1 MSAHEMKTSKPIS
14 LFAIGAYAVATLL
27 CALFAQFSP
36 APGWLSGLFCA
47 VLMLLVGH
55 LTRVLATASP
65 RVDQDSQVS
74 EFVQRLLDVIPEPVY
89 IKDELGR
96 YTFINKAFAQRRHQ
110 LPEQILGKSAAEL
123 APSPLIAGLVAQEDK
138 RVLAGDSVFKEDQT
152 CNPLNGEPQYRI
164 VTKGSCLDA
173 NGKHVIVGANFD
185 ITSLRLAE
193 QHLQET
199 LQQQKALTESTREF
213 IQKIVDVIPF
223 PTYIR
228 DANSRYQIVNEAFVR
243 ERGLPREKILGA
255 SPLDLAPRTPQAK
268 RSMEEDLSVLR
279 GTPLHKEEGG
289 QHPATGE
296 LYFQLVMKGTCLDT
310 QGHPVIVGINVDIT
324 ELRNSELQ
332 LKAAL
337 EQLRQHHQQTLDF
350 VQRVVDL
357 LPYPVYVKDAQS
369 RYLMVNEAMAKDH
382 GMRREDLLAQMG
394 LPPDINAE
402 QMRSLFEE
410 DGRALAGE
418 RILYEEHGIHPL
430 TGTECFRIIA
440 KGCCTNAFG
449 DPVIVG
455 GSVDLTELRLAER
468 ELKSACK
475 REVHLRECTLEFV
488 QRLIDVIPDP
498 VYIKKG
504 NNQYVMVNNA
514 FAEYHKLSKDELVS
528 PRLPLK
534 LGTDRAR
541 EISRNEDGM
550 VLDGGEIFK
559 EEHTVRKAT
568 GEEVFRIV
576 CKRNSVYFD
585 GTPVIVGIDHHI
597 TQWRLVERELNRLAM
612 EDALTGISNRR
623 HFQSDAQQALS
634 RARRH
639 QEALSLLMIDIDH
652 FKDINDHWGH
662 QAGDEVL
669 IEMGRRI
676 LSSLRN
682 TDLPARWGGE
692 EFVILMPHSG
702 INDALA
708 IGERLRQRMAND
720 PVVVPTGK
728 IHVFISIGVAQW
740 GPEQSLEE
748 LVSRADSALYN
759 AKEQGRNLVVAAA

>member
-1 MSAHEMKTSKPIS
+1 MSAHEMKTSKP
-14 LFAIGAYAVATLL
+14 FCPATATTYTVATLI
-27 CALFAQFSP
+27 CASLAQFSP
-36 APGWLSGLFCA
+36 YPGWINGLFCA
-47 VLMLLVGH
+47 ALMLLAG
-55 LTRVLATASP
+55 VLAKSLA
-65 RVDQDSQVS
+65 RAGGRDRQESQIG

-110 LPEQILGKSAAEL
+110 TPEQILGKSAAEL
-123 APSPLIAGLVAQEDK
+123 APDSVIAGLVAQEDR
-138 RVLAGDSVFKEDQT
+138 RVLAGNSVFKEDQT

-173 NGKHVIVGANFD
+173 GGRRVIVGANFD
-185 ITSLRLAE
+185 ITNLRLTE
-193 QHLQET
+193 QHLQEA

-243 ERGLPREKILGA
+243 ERGLSREKILGF
-255 SPLDLAPRTPQAK
+255 SPQDLAPRTPQAK

-289 QHPATGE
+289 QHPMTGE
-296 LYFQLVMKGTCLDT
+296 LYFQLVMKGSCLDT

-332 LKAAL
+332 LTAAL

-350 VQRVVDL
+350 VQRVLDL
-357 LPYPVYVKDAQS
+357 LPFPVYVKDAQS
-369 RYLMVNEAMAKDH
+369 RYLMVNEAMARDH
-382 GMRREDLLAQMG
+382 GLPREELLAQMG

-402 QMRSLFEE
+402 QMRTLFEE

-418 RILYEEHGIHPL
+418 RILYEDHGIHSL
-430 TGTECFRIIA
+430 TGRECFRIVA
-440 KGCCTNAFG
+440 KGSCMNAFG

-468 ELKSACK
+468 ELKSAYK

-498 VYIKKG
+498 VYIKRG

-528 PRLPLK
+528 PGTPLE

-550 VLDGGEIFK
+550 VLGGGEILK

-576 CKRNSVYFD
+576 CKRNSIYFD

-623 HFQSDAQQALS
+623 HFQNDAQQALA

-639 QEALSLLMIDIDH
+639 HELLSLLMLDIDH
-652 FKDINDHWGH
+652 FKEINDHWGH

-676 LSSLRN
+676 VASLRN

-702 INDALA
+702 ISDALA
-708 IGERLRQRMAND
+708 IGERLRQRMASD
-720 PVVVPTGK
+720 PVVAPDGE
-728 IHVFISIGVAQW
+728 IRVFISIGVAQW
-740 GPEQSLEE
+740 SPEQSLED
-748 LVSRADSALYN
+748 LVSRADAALYS
-759 AKEQGRNLVVAAA
+759 AKERGRNLVVAAA

>member
-1 MSAHEMKTSKPIS
+1 MPVHEMKTSKPASRSITIAAYG
-14 LFAIGAYAVATLL
+14 FAALL
-27 CALFAQFSP
+27 CALWTQFSP
-36 APGWLSGLFCA
+36 CPGWFNGLLCA
-47 VLMLLVGH
+47 ALMLAPAAVMNFQRKNISGQH
-55 LTRVLATASP
+55 E
-65 RVDQDSQVS
+65 SQIS

-96 YTFINKAFAQRRHQ
+96 YTFINRAFAQRRHQ
-110 LPEQILGKSAAEL
+110 NPAQILGKSAAEL
-123 APSPLIAGLVAQEDK
+123 APDPIIAGLVAQEDL
-138 RVLAGDSVFKEDQT
+138 RVLAGESVFKEDQT
-152 CNPLNGEPQYRI
+152 CHPLNGEPQYRI

-173 NGKHVIVGANFD
+173 AGQRVIVGANFD
-185 ITSLRLAE
+185 ITNLRLAE
-193 QHLQET
+193 QHLQEA
-199 LQQQKALTESTREF
+199 LLQQKALTESTREF

-228 DANSRYQIVNEAFVR
+228 DAGSRYQIVNEAFVR
-243 ERGLPREKILGA
+243 DRGMARERILGR
-255 SPLDLAPRTPQAK
+255 SPLELAPKTPQAR

-279 GTPLHKEEGG
+279 GTPLQKEEGG

-296 LYFQLVMKGTCLDT
+296 LYFQLVMKGSCLDT

-337 EQLRQHHQQTLDF
+337 EQLQQHHQQTLDF

-369 RYLMVNEAMAKDH
+369 RYLMVNEAMARDH
-382 GMRREDLLAQMG
+382 GMPREQLLAQMG
-394 LPPDINAE
+394 LPAE
-402 QMRSLFEE
+402 IDARQMRALFEE

-418 RILYEEHGIHPL
+418 RILYEDHGIHSL
-430 TGTECFRIIA
+430 TGKECFRIVA
-440 KGCCTNAFG
+440 KGSCINAFG

-455 GSVDLTELRLAER
+455 GTVDLTELRLAER
-468 ELKSACK
+468 ELKSAYK
-475 REVHLRECTLEFV
+475 REVRLRECSLEFV

-498 VYIKKG
+498 VYIKK
-504 NNQYVMVNNA
+504 NNGQYVMVNNA
-514 FAEYHKLSKDELVS
+514 FAEYHKLSKQELVTPS
-528 PRLPLK
+528 APLE

-541 EISRNEDGM
+541 EISRHEDDM
-550 VLDGGEIFK
+550 VLNGGEILK

-568 GEEVFRIV
+568 GEEIFRIV

-585 GTPVIVGIDHHI
+585 GTPVIVGIDHHV

-612 EDALTGISNRR
+612 EDSLTGISNRR
-623 HFQSDAQQALS
+623 HFQNDAQQALA

-639 QEALSLLMIDIDH
+639 HEMLSLLMLDIDH
-652 FKDINDHWGH
+652 FKEINDRWGH
-662 QAGDEVL
+662 QAGDQVL
-669 IEMGRRI
+669 VEMGQRI
-676 LSSLRN
+676 LASMRN

-702 INDALA
+702 LNDALA

-720 PVVVPTGK
+720 PVIVPNGE
-728 IHVFISIGVAQW
+728 IRVFISIGVTQW
-740 GPEQSLEE
+740 EPEQSLED
-748 LVSRADSALYN
+748 LVARADMALYS
-759 AKEQGRNLVVAAA
+759 AKERGRNLVVAAA